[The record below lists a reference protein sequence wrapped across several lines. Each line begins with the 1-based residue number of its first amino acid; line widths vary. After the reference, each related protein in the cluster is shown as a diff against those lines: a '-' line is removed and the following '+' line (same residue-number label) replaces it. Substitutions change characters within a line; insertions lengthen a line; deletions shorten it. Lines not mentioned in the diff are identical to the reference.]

1 MLMIDWFHLVM
12 AILFL
17 VSALIKMAQRQ
28 PEHFFTRL
36 MNSAWFCVTVLD
48 RDMNVDTV
56 RLFST
61 GLIIIMLM
69 AEVTSPFFRWNLK
82 RQR

>member
-1 MLMIDWFHLVM
+1 MQLIDWFHLVM

-17 VSALIKMAQRQ
+17 VSAVIKMVQRT

-36 MNSAWFCVTVLD
+36 MNSTWFFVTVLD
-48 RDMNVDTV
+48 RDMDVGTV

-61 GLIIIMLM
+61 GLIIIMLFV
-69 AEVTSPFFRWNLK
+69 EITSPFFRWNLK
-82 RQR
+82 RRR

>member
-12 AILFL
+12 AVLFL
-17 VSALIKMAQRQ
+17 LSSIIKMAQHQ

-36 MNSAWFCVTVLD
+36 MNSVWFFVTVLD
-48 RDMNVDTV
+48 RDVDVETV

-61 GLIIIMLM
+61 GLIIIFLM
-69 AEVTSPFFRWNLK
+69 VEVTSPFFRWNLK
-82 RQR
+82 RRR